1 MNLRYKTINQFAVR
15 TMIIWK
21 KYLVDKSSC
30 NNVFSGIGYCISF
43 FFFWE
48 NMENSL
54 KFINLNCDNFNTF
67 KGKFNNIFDFTCF
80 LILFQKLD
88 IVNLATLVCL
98 LVCIFR
104 CSALT
109 YIFFFLLA
117 IFLTYGFKWPLI
129 PQPLISIQTYII
141 FTCQGL

>member
-1 MNLRYKTINQFAVR
+1 MAVR
-15 TMIIWK
+15 TIIIWK
-21 KYLVDKSSC
+21 KYLVDNSSC
-30 NNVFSGIGYCISF
+30 NNVFYGIGYCIF
-43 FFFWE
+43 FEKIWK
-48 NMENSL
+48 MVSL

-67 KGKFNNIFDFTCF
+67 KGNFNNTFDFTCF
-80 LILFQKLD
+80 LIFFQELD

-109 YIFFFLLA
+109 YFFLFLLA